1 MLSYGRAP
9 LSSRKVGQVMQKLGF
24 KCQRIRS
31 GSIYS
36 VFEMTP
42 AEQQM
47 SHDSQN
53 TDKTPEKENV
63 TDEESLPF

>member
-1 MLSYGRAP
+1 
-9 LSSRKVGQVMQKLGF
+9 
-24 KCQRIRS
+24 
-31 GSIYS
+31 
-36 VFEMTP
+36 MTP

-53 TDKTPEKENV
+53 TDKTPENENV